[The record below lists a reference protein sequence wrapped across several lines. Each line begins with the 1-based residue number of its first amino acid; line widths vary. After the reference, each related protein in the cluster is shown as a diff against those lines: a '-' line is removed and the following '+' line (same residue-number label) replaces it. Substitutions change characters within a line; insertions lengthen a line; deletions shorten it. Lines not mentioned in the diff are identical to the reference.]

1 MWFVNILGLV
11 LSFKSLTTN
20 AIITRF
26 IGPRVPVK
34 VCCLTGSL
42 VLVPGVTACC
52 CRRAVPADTD
62 RRGRTLAWARAPRRR
77 HPPAAAA
84 LGSGTRG
91 KETPGDSRAAAAAYK
106 SVLSHALAETTAQS
120 WLLISLSKS
129 QQLAVDIVCF
139 SSLFCLCQWRQQ

>member
-1 MWFVNILGLV
+1 M
-11 LSFKSLTTN
+11 
-20 AIITRF
+20 
-26 IGPRVPVK
+26 
-34 VCCLTGSL
+34 
-42 VLVPGVTACC
+42 PGVTACC

-62 RRGRTLAWARAPRRR
+62 RRTLAWARAPRRR

-120 WLLISLSKS
+120 WLLISVSKS
-129 QQLAVDIVCF
+129 QQLTVDVDIVCL
-139 SSLFCLCQWRQQ
+139 SS